1 MVDDGKPVET
11 LAHFAGRMAARGATE
26 LIAVTGISFVAG
38 QCLPLLHVSLPAAS
52 LVQAFGFSAVVNAA
66 AIIIRILAAPDTV
79 ARGEPE
85 KQKAPPRR

>member
-38 QCLPLLHVSLPAAS
+38 QCLPLLHVTLPAAT
-52 LVQAFGFSAVVNAA
+52 LAQAVGFSAVANAA
-66 AIIIRILAAPDTV
+66 AIIIRILSAPDSKC
-79 ARGEPE
+79 RND
-85 KQKAPPRR
+85 